1 MDSITNLFEI
11 DYVAV
16 FVSICTILV
25 AFKTLSS
32 LFEWFINKW
41 GLETK
46 GMRRGREK
54 EDLLIATAD
63 ELKILREQRKED
75 VAQSIRHDELIKKD
89 LVNVMDLVNEI
100 NNKLDA
106 MEKKNDESER
116 TRLKDR
122 IAQAYRKYSESGEW
136 TEMDKESYEG
146 LIKDYEAHGGENSFV
161 HKICEPESYT
171 WKIID

>member
-46 GMRRGREK
+46 GMRRSREK

-75 VAQSIRHDELIKKD
+75 VAQSIRHDNMIRQDLKTLTNMFIDKEIEDMRWEIINFAAKVSEGKHCNKDGYSHCIRTYEKYERLIKEHG
-89 LVNVMDLVNEI
+89 LENGEVSISMEVVNESYKK
-100 NNKLDA
+100 KL
-106 MEKKNDESER
+106 KN
-116 TRLKDR
+116 
-122 IAQAYRKYSESGEW
+122 G
-136 TEMDKESYEG
+136 
-146 LIKDYEAHGGENSFV
+146 F
-161 HKICEPESYT
+161 
-171 WKIID
+171 